1 MNKNLQ
7 EVTVTVDGGYKPNVI
22 TLKQGQP
29 AKINFIRKSDRG
41 CLGAVQSKDLNFA
54 KDLPLNQIVT
64 VEVPTDQ
71 AGIYDFSCGMQ
82 MVHGK
87 VEVK

>member
-7 EVTVTVDGGYKPNVI
+7 EVTVTIDGGYKPDVVI
-22 TLKQGQP
+22 LKQGRP
-29 AKINFIRKSDRG
+29 AKINLIRKSDRG
-41 CLGAVQSKDLNFA
+41 CLGAVQSKDLNFS
-54 KDLPLNQIVT
+54 KELPLNQTVT
-64 VEVPTDQ
+64 VDVPTDQ
-71 AGIYDFSCGMQ
+71 AGTYDFSCGMQ